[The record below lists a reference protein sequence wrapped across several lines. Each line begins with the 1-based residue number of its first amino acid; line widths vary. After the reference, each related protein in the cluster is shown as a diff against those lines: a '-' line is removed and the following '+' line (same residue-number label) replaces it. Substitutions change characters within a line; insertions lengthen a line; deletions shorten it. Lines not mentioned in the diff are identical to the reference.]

1 MFFVGLALKELKI
14 NLKNVKTLCYTIV
27 YDPAET
33 TCPDYISVKVL
44 KNLEEEL
51 E

>member
-14 NLKNVKTLCYTIV
+14 NLNNVKTPCYTIV

-33 TCPDYISVKVL
+33 TCPDYISVKAL
-44 KNLEEEL
+44 KNLEEKL